1 MPNFVRAMVVPITLG
16 LQAIWGTTGLVGGT
30 VLVGALVFGVAL
42 AALWSLPETYGK
54 DLDYTE

>member
-1 MPNFVRAMVVPITLG
+1 VRAMIVPITLG
-16 LQAIWGTTGLVGGT
+16 LKAIWDATGLVGGT
-30 VLVGALVFGVAL
+30 LLIGALVFGVAL